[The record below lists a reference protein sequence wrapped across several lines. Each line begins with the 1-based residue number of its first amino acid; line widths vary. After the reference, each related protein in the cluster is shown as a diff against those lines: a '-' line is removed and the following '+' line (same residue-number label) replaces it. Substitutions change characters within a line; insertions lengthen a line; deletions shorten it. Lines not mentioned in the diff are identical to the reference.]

1 MTHET
6 AKEIHHETDKF
17 KGAGEL
23 DLFVQS
29 WTPKKPQKNGR
40 AVAPLK
46 PAVIAFVHG
55 MAEHS
60 GRYGNPVRYFT
71 RRGYTVYAMD
81 LRGHGESGGQ
91 RSYAES
97 MGHLMEDIR
106 RFLDRVKRRE
116 KGKKVFL
123 VGHSFGGQLVLNYGA
138 QHPEGLAGIIVS
150 SPNVSL
156 RMRVSLLKRLVAPIL
171 SRLFP
176 RLTFGNE
183 LDPQMVSRDPEVVE
197 AYRQDQKIQKK
208 ITTRLAD
215 IVLENH
221 LNILETAKHFRVPSL
236 LMHAGDDV
244 ICSPEGTK
252 QFFENIPIKDK
263 SFKVYGGFYHELFNE
278 IGRNQVFRD
287 MELWILKRL

>member
-1 MTHET
+1 MTPDIRHEQGT
-6 AKEIHHETDKF
+6 F
-17 KGAGEL
+17 KGAGDL

-29 WTPKKPQKNGR
+29 WTPQKPQKNGK

-46 PAVIAFVHG
+46 PAVVALVHG

-60 GRYGNPVRYFT
+60 GRYTHPVRYFT

-81 LRGHGESGGQ
+81 LRGHGESGGR

-97 MGHLMEDIR
+97 LDHLMEDIR
-106 RFLDRVKRRE
+106 RFLERIRRQE
-116 KGKKVFL
+116 KGKKIFL
-123 VGHSFGGQLVLNYGA
+123 VGHSFGGQLVLNYGVR
-138 QHPEGLAGIIVS
+138 HPEGLAGIIVS

-156 RMRVSLLKRLVAPIL
+156 RVRISLLKRLAAPIL
-171 SRLFP
+171 SRLVP
-176 RLTFGNE
+176 KLALGNE
-183 LDPQMVSRDPEVVE
+183 LDPQMVSKDPEVVE
-197 AYRQDQKIQKK
+197 AYRNDRKIQKR

-221 LNILETAKHFRVPSL
+221 LYIMDLARKFKVPSL

-244 ICSPEGTK
+244 ICSPEGTRE
-252 QFFENIPIKDK
+252 FFERIPIRDK
-263 SFKVYGGFYHELFNE
+263 KFKVYEGFYHELFNE

>member
-1 MTHET
+1 MNADINSDIRHET
-6 AKEIHHETDKF
+6 GKF

-23 DLFVQS
+23 DLFIQS
-29 WTPKKPQKNGR
+29 WTPKKPLKNGK

-46 PAVIAFVHG
+46 PAVIALVHG

-60 GRYGNPVRYFT
+60 GRYGFPVKYFT
-71 RRGYTVYAMD
+71 SRGYTVYAMD
-81 LRGHGESGGQ
+81 LRGHGESGGR
-91 RSYAES
+91 RSYADSFED
-97 MGHLMEDIR
+97 LMEDI
-106 RFLDRVKRRE
+106 DRYLEKIRKAE

-138 QHPEGLAGIIVS
+138 RHPEGLAGIVVS

-156 RMRVSLLKRLVAPIL
+156 KVRIPIVKRLAAPIL
-171 SRLFP
+171 SRLVP
-176 RLTFGNE
+176 RLALGNE
-183 LDPQMVSRDPEVVE
+183 LDPSMVSKDPDVVE
-197 AYRQDQKIQKK
+197 AYRRDKKIQKK

-221 LNILETAKHFRVPSL
+221 LHILELAKTFRVPSL

-244 ICSPEGTK
+244 ICSPDGTK
-252 QFFENIPIKDK
+252 RFFENIPIKDK
-263 SFKVYGGFYHELFNE
+263 KFKVYDGFYHELFNE
-278 IGRNQVFRD
+278 VGRNQVFRD